1 LNDQYVKPAQ
11 RGAMSLIYMDNFIG
25 PKEINNTC
33 RQITYIETTDRGFT
47 VIQCPGIP
55 VVEITP
61 INPCKLHK

>member
-1 LNDQYVKPAQ
+1 
-11 RGAMSLIYMDNFIG
+11 MDNFTR
-25 PKEINNTC
+25 PKEINNTF
-33 RQITYIETTDRGFT
+33 RKITYIGTMDRGFT